1 MNGQQ
6 PPPGGPPGS
15 GYPPG
20 PPQNPYAAPQ
30 VPSGYPPGPPP
41 GQYAPMMKPHRG
53 GSILA
58 LGIIGLVCCGIC
70 GIIAWV
76 MGNSDLAEMDAGIM
90 DPSGR
95 GLTKAGR
102 IMGIISVVLSIIG
115 IIATVLINLLMPKPD
130 YYGSRSHDWDLLGR
144 ARSAV
149 ERSVGAR
156 ARPWTLPR
164 VRRSLLRRSLG
175 QPQLR
180 KSRAS
185 EGSQGASNPVTNR
198 VNLLGIT

>member
-30 VPSGYPPGPPP
+30 TPSGYPPGPPP
-41 GQYAPMMKPHRG
+41 GQYGYAPAMKPHRG

-58 LGIIGLVCCGIC
+58 LGIVGLVCCGIC

-76 MGNSDLAEMDAGIM
+76 MGNSDLAEMDAGVM

-115 IIATVLINLLMPKPD
+115 IIASVLINLLAPSQRH
-130 YYGSRSHDWDLLGR
+130 YGSTSSDWDLLGR
-144 ARSAV
+144 ARPAI
-149 ERSVGAR
+149 ERKVGGREDPLALQRGAR
-156 ARPWTLPR
+156 PLLCRAAAATR
-164 VRRSLLRRSLG
+164 VANLG
-175 QPQLR
+175 QIRCLQER
-180 KSRAS
+180 K
-185 EGSQGASNPVTNR
+185 
-198 VNLLGIT
+198 